1 VLSAP
6 LHETCARAAAT
17 KRLLRQTPN
26 AEWEMRKIQWV
37 WAVALLAAVVVGSWA
52 IATKAK
58 APKAPEATAATMS
71 PFDMMHKAINL
82 PVHII
87 DDPI

>member
-1 VLSAP
+1 
-6 LHETCARAAAT
+6 
-17 KRLLRQTPN
+17 
-26 AEWEMRKIQWV
+26 MRKIQFV
-37 WAVALLAAVVVGSWA
+37 WAAALLAAIVVGGWA

-58 APKAPEATAATMS
+58 APNVPEATAATMS
-71 PFDMMHKAINL
+71 PFDMMRKAINL

>member
-1 VLSAP
+1 
-6 LHETCARAAAT
+6 
-17 KRLLRQTPN
+17 
-26 AEWEMRKIQWV
+26 MRKIQVV
-37 WAVALLAAVVVGSWA
+37 WAAALLAAIVVGGWA

-58 APKAPEATAATMS
+58 APNVPEATAATMS
-71 PFDMMHKAINL
+71 PFDIMRKAINL